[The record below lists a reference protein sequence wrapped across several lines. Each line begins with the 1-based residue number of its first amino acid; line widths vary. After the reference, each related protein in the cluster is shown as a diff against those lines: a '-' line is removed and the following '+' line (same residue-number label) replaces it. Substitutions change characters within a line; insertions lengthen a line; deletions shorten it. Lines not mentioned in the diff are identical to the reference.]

1 MKKFVLSACA
11 LAGMSALALTPEDYL
26 KTATVTVNG
35 YTGSETLSSFPLLVR
50 LSTAIEKFRYDDFEL
65 PNGGDL
71 RFTDASGNLLPSEVD
86 TWDPSGESLVW
97 VKVPSFTNGM
107 TLKIYF
113 GNATPDAMN
122 PQDVWSNYLGVWHF
136 NSITDGVTPDATG
149 NGLHMTAKDTT
160 LQVVDPDGR
169 IGASLVNGKINTA
182 GPLPAADAEN
192 GGFISPVYNSIFSN
206 ESFTVSAWFNRKDG
220 KWYAGEEVYLSN
232 RRNSIYD
239 NKGFYLAGKDINKD
253 SAAIF
258 PEGEQ
263 IGAHVPN
270 RGSKTWGRSAISF
283 NGKDVAIYAN
293 GSPVDEGG
301 TTRKSTAK
309 AAPQHIYGFAVG
321 SHAATG
327 GRVVMGSIDEVRFAK
342 FAASDDWE
350 KAEYDQV
357 TNVSFLAVGAV
368 VSTAGD
374 DPELGPVTL
383 ALADDN
389 RFAAS
394 TTLTA
399 GRGSVRIIATAGETA
414 VTNELAGVRTAP
426 AAVEGLTAELESDT
440 AYRVRAEA
448 VNGKM
453 IAASGAEEAVYNG
466 ALSVARV
473 SDAWVSGRVAGR
485 FRIARASGAA
495 SVRYPL
501 GVCYTVSGSAVA
513 GTDYAELSGTA
524 VIPADASFVDIEVR
538 PIAET
543 LSTDPATVTVTLE
556 GGLYRLNGEASASLT
571 IKPMHDGA
579 KQFWTGAAG
588 DGAFNAPANWDPELA
603 PMADDEITIKA
614 LAEGSIDLTL
624 SDDTFCKNMTIIA
637 DSTSTGTVD
646 MDLQGHGITVTN
658 RAGNAYNSIAT
669 AAPMWTLA
677 NGSYT
682 CLRVSVGYNRS
693 SQRYVRAGLGLTD
706 VDLWTRDYVYVQ
718 GNGSSL
724 VANGGT
730 LSLRDGV
737 TVGTQR
743 SYEDDVLALTNLTQK
758 LGTVN
763 VFGTRATVSLHNV
776 DYARDALGQSLQV
789 GGTDCRVSVTG
800 GRADQIFN
808 VCAVTLA
815 GTNNF
820 MRIEGVVCENRQ
832 VNNGI
837 ARVNF
842 QDSVYP
848 TTYGNSGNVLE
859 FGPTPVPV
867 QKRSFS
873 FKEKTIGNRML
884 VDTGANVRFV
894 NDVCEIFGMNNTVVM
909 RGALEIKSSTFST
922 KAADSDCRVEL
933 DGDAATLLCTD
944 STTWG
949 HADNVKP
956 LTLAFKPG
964 ATLFGGVAPITLQKG
979 ATLAE
984 NVIIEVTP
992 PPTARR
998 VKIPLIRRTGGTFEP
1013 DLTALSGHL
1022 VLKGKGEA
1030 SLSYEDGTLFCT
1042 FRPFRG
1048 LMILIH

>member
-1 MKKFVLSACA
+1 MKKKKFVLSACA
-11 LAGMSALALTPEDYL
+11 LAAMSALALTPEDYL
-26 KTATVTVNG
+26 KTATVTVSG

-169 IGASLVNGKINTA
+169 IGASLVNGKINTK
-182 GPLPAADAEN
+182 GLLPAEDAEN

-220 KWYAGEEVYLSN
+220 RWAGGQEVYFSTE
-232 RRNSIYD
+232 RNQYD
-239 NKGFYLAGKDINKD
+239 SRGFYLLAKDINND
-253 SAAIF
+253 SATLYVENQAISA
-258 PEGEQ
+258 Q
-263 IGAHVPN
+263 IPN
-270 RGSKTWGRSAISF
+270 RGSKTWGRSAVSF

-293 GSPVDEGG
+293 GSPVEG
-301 TTRKSTAK
+301 TAT

-321 SHAATG
+321 SHAANG

-342 FAASDDWE
+342 FTASDDWE

-357 TNVSFLAVGAV
+357 TSGSFLSVGAV
-368 VSTAGD
+368 ESTAGD

-414 VTNELAGVRTAP
+414 VTNELADVRTAP
-426 AAVEGLTAELESDT
+426 AAVEGLTAELASDT

-453 IAASGAEEAVYNG
+453 IAASEAEEAVYNG

-556 GGLYRLNGEASASLT
+556 GGLYRLSGEVSASLT

-579 KQFWTGAAG
+579 QQSWTGAAS
-588 DGAFNAPANWDPELA
+588 DGAFNAPGNWDPKLA
-603 PMADDEITIKA
+603 PMVDDEITIKA
-614 LAEGSIDLTL
+614 PAEGSIDLTL
-624 SDDTFCKNMTIIA
+624 SDDTFCKNMTLIA
-637 DSTSTGTVD
+637 DSTSTGSVD
-646 MDLQGHGITVTN
+646 MDLRGHGITVTN

-682 CLRVSVGYNRS
+682 CLRLLVGYNRS

-706 VDLWTRDYVYVQ
+706 VDLWTGDYVSVQ

-730 LSLRDGV
+730 LSLRSGV

-763 VFGTRATVSLHNV
+763 VFGTRAAVSLHNV

-800 GRADQIFN
+800 DRADQIFN

-832 VNNGI
+832 IDNGV

-873 FKEKTIGNRML
+873 FKDGTVGNRL
-884 VDTGANVRFV
+884 VVDTGANVRFV
-894 NDVCEIFGMNNTVVM
+894 KDVCEIFGMNNAVVM
-909 RGALEIKSSTFST
+909 RGALEVPSSTFST

-992 PPTARR
+992 PPTERR

-1013 DLTALSGHL
+1013 VLTALSGHL

-1042 FRPFRG
+1042 FRPLRG
-1048 LMILIH
+1048 LIVIIL